1 MIYAIKKYF
10 EALVVFLDEHKS
22 KVFFAAKIL
31 IAAGLLIFIFN
42 YVDINEILTAVS
54 NANYTIL
61 FAAFALSFINVGL
74 QYYKWKI
81 TCEHLLNETND
92 KKIFSSLFYGFA
104 AGSFTPARVGEYF
117 GRAIVFKNKSLL
129 EVTVATLIDKLFPL
143 LMVASLGTISSILF
157 LHFYYQVSFYITV
170 SLFIVFFTCLYFIV
184 MLFVNPKFWENI
196 LFKKLKSSAHLNNL
210 FERLRPLQSLN
221 KKYSLQMTL
230 ISLLFYSCFI
240 LQYSL
245 LVISFSG
252 NTNVL
257 NYLWAGNLIMFAKTI
272 IPPVSFAELGIRE
285 GASVFFLTYFGET
298 QAVAFNASIFLFMIN
313 VLLPSLVGLIFFFR
327 KND

>member
-1 MIYAIKKYF
+1 MTYTLKKYF
-10 EALVVFLDEHKS
+10 EISAALYNEHKS

-54 NANYTIL
+54 NANYAAL
-61 FAAFALSFINVGL
+61 FAAFALSFVNVGL

-81 TCEHLLNETND
+81 TCEHLLNETNN
-92 KKIFSSLFYGFA
+92 KKIFASLFCGFA

-117 GRAIVFKNKSLL
+117 GRAIVFKNKSLV
-129 EVTVATLIDKLFPL
+129 EVTIATLIDKLFPL

-157 LHFYYQVSFYITV
+157 LHFYYHVSYYITV
-170 SLFIVFFTCLYFIV
+170 SLFIIFFTCLYFIL
-184 MLFVNPKFWENI
+184 MLFINPKFWENI
-196 LFKKLKSSAHLNNL
+196 LFKKLRSSAHLNNL
-210 FERLRPLQSLN
+210 IEKLRPLQTLD
-221 KKYSLQMTL
+221 KKYSLQMSV
-230 ISLLFYSCFI
+230 ISLLFYSCFL

-257 NYLWAGNLIMFAKTI
+257 YYLWAGNLIMFAKTI

-285 GASVFFLTYFGET
+285 GASVFFLSYFGET
-298 QAVAFNASIFLFMIN
+298 QAAAFNASFFLFMIN
-313 VLLPSLVGLIFFFR
+313 VLFPALVGLIFFFR

>member
-1 MIYAIKKYF
+1 MTYTIKKYF
-10 EALVVFLDEHKS
+10 EITAALYSVHKT
-22 KVFFAAKIL
+22 KVFFAAKIF

-42 YVDINEILTAVS
+42 YVDLDEILTAVS
-54 NANYTIL
+54 NANYVTL
-61 FAAFALSFINVGL
+61 FAAFVLSFVNVEL

-81 TCEHLLNETND
+81 TCGHLLNETNN
-92 KKIFSSLFYGFA
+92 KKIFASLFYGFA

-117 GRAIVFKNKSLL
+117 GRAIVFKSKSLI

-157 LHFYYQVSFYITV
+157 LHYYYHVSFYITV

-196 LFKKLKSSAHLNNL
+196 LFKKLRSSAHLNNL
-210 FERLRPLQSLN
+210 FEKLKPLQTLD
-221 KKYSLQMTL
+221 KKYSLQMTV
-230 ISLLFYSCFI
+230 ISILFYSCFL

-252 NTNVL
+252 NWNLL

-285 GASVFFLTYFGET
+285 GASVFFLSYFGES
-298 QAVAFNASIFLFMIN
+298 QAAAFNASFFLFIIN
-313 VLLPSLVGLIFFFR
+313 VLLPALAGLIFFFR